1 MPWSTGYTGTLSHH
15 GLHTRGSCCRWYHR
29 HADQCKY
36 TKGNTRRTWKGHKWH
51 QLWCKNW
58 RYARIFHTQVSS
70 GINQEGKL
78 IRCIWIIIVC
88 QMTITLSSIL
98 LTEYVFLSFP
108 RLKKEQVLLALF
120 KVKKKKKTKLG
131 SPVSFHYQCYPKIPD
146 RGWQRAKDWR
156 HRTSEEPR
164 EAFDL
169 HWGDTGGFLW
179 YHSCCSRRMTSVSA
193 HGNQ

>member
-1 MPWSTGYTGTLSHH
+1 MAFILEEAVADDTTDMLTNANTPKAFPGGHGRDTNDTGYGV
-15 GLHTRGSCCRWYHR
+15 
-29 HADQCKY
+29 
-36 TKGNTRRTWKGHKWH
+36 RTEGM
-51 QLWCKNW
+51 QGC
-58 RYARIFHTQVSS
+58 FTHTQVSS
-70 GINQEGKL
+70 VINQEGKL

-120 KVKKKKKTKLG
+120 KVKKKKKKLG
-131 SPVSFHYQCYPKIPD
+131 SSVSFHYQRYPKIPD

-164 EAFDL
+164 KAFDL

-179 YHSCCSRRMTSVSA
+179 YHSCCSRRETSVSA
-193 HGNQ
+193 HSNQ